1 MKTLATFVLALM
13 MFSVCG
19 CQTFTLSHEQFK
31 AQQMGKADDS
41 PESKAVAVGGTAG
54 YWAGALAQILA
65 K

>member
-1 MKTLATFVLALM
+1 
-13 MFSVCG
+13 
-19 CQTFTLSHEQFK
+19 
-31 AQQMGKADDS
+31 MGKADDS